1 MTSVVALVTARGGSK
16 GLPRKNLLKI
26 SNYGLAALAC
36 KSALDSNLS
45 PSTFISSDSV
55 EIIDSCLAVGA
66 ESLGIRPAP
75 LASDLATDFVVI
87 EHFLSE
93 YKKRYSVMP
102 DLLIHLRPTTPQR
115 TPELIDQVFEAYL
128 PIIESFSSIRTY
140 QDSSGSLLKFATIS
154 ADGTLSPLGASL
166 FGNSIWGMPRQCLPS
181 TCQGNGLVDII
192 QTSNIFTSSGHYGSK
207 VFGYKTKPVI
217 DIDTLA
223 DFESAKKIVESLG

>member
-1 MTSVVALVTARGGSK
+1 MTSIVALVTARGGSK

-36 KSALDSNLS
+36 KSSLDSNLS
-45 PSTFISSDSV
+45 PLTFISSDSD
-55 EIIDSCLAVGA
+55 EIINSCLEVGA
-66 ESLGIRPAP
+66 NSLGVRPAP

-93 YKKRYSVMP
+93 YNKKYHVIP

-115 TPELIDQVFEAYL
+115 TPELVDRVFETYL
-128 PIIESFSSIRTY
+128 PIADSFSAIRTFHE
-140 QDSSGSLLKFATIS
+140 SPGSLLKYATIS
-154 ADGTLSPLGASL
+154 DDGTLSPFGQSL
-166 FGNSIWGMPRQCLPS
+166 FGNSVWGMPRQCLPT

-192 QTSNIFTSSGHYGSK
+192 RTSNMSTSHGHYGPK

-217 DIDTLA
+217 DIDTLE
-223 DFESAKKIVESLG
+223 DFKTAKHIVESL